1 MIRLNHVVRIALY
14 IVALM
19 MELTACTTALPPR
32 DEAVQD
38 EAAEMLEYGDRKA
51 AAALLWEQAKAAKSP
66 QREDLQLRAV
76 EAVLTPKTLL
86 LARAYLSMIPEENLR
101 GSLLVRARI
110 AKAKLALMRGRPN
123 VALAALPAGIGLTTP
138 AFEARVEDLRAQALL
153 ASGQILESVR
163 VRSAL
168 AAKLTDPRAIK
179 ANRQRL
185 WKALGR
191 ASDREVLR
199 WVQEATSDILRGWL
213 ELSYISKTSPSDMRA
228 FDQLLDAWRQRY
240 PGHPA
245 TDAIAEQLRKD
256 WQSLQLRP
264 RQIAVM
270 LPLSGAYAS
279 IAEAVLAG
287 FMAAHYTHDE
297 VTGKPVIRV
306 YDLGDNSAAAWDQ
319 YMQAVQDGADLVIGP
334 LDKEGVA
341 VLVQHQKLPVPVLSL
356 NYTDEVINPPDNL
369 YQFGLLPEDEARQVA
384 ERASLAGHQTAVA
397 LAPQGEWGERLLK
410 AFRTRFKELGGE
422 VLDVARYDAESTD
435 YSTPIKDVLGIDSS
449 EERNSQLRALL
460 KRDLQFEPN
469 HRPDADM
476 VFMVALPREARLLRP
491 QLRFH
496 YASDLPVY
504 ATSHIYT
511 GIEDLASD
519 RDINGV
525 IYCDMPWTIEGAN
538 PKPQLRARLDSLFPQ
553 ASQQLPR
560 LTALGFDAYQVIDY
574 LKRLAERPYERY
586 AGLTGNLH
594 MDELGRIHR
603 ELKWAQ
609 FVDGEP
615 RVMDSLVA
623 QTGRGAFASAP

>member
-1 MIRLNHVVRIALY
+1 
-14 IVALM
+14 
-19 MELTACTTALPPR
+19 
-32 DEAVQD
+32 
-38 EAAEMLEYGDRKA
+38 
-51 AAALLWEQAKAAKSP
+51 
-66 QREDLQLRAV
+66 
-76 EAVLTPKTLL
+76 
-86 LARAYLSMIPEENLR
+86 
-101 GSLLVRARI
+101 
-110 AKAKLALMRGRPN
+110 
-123 VALAALPAGIGLTTP
+123 
-138 AFEARVEDLRAQALL
+138 
-153 ASGQILESVR
+153 
-163 VRSAL
+163 
-168 AAKLTDPRAIK
+168 
-179 ANRQRL
+179 
-185 WKALGR
+185 
-191 ASDREVLR
+191 
-199 WVQEATSDILRGWL
+199 
-213 ELSYISKTSPSDMRA
+213 
-228 FDQLLDAWRQRY
+228 
-240 PGHPA
+240 
-245 TDAIAEQLRKD
+245 
-256 WQSLQLRP
+256 
-264 RQIAVM
+264 
-270 LPLSGAYAS
+270 
-279 IAEAVLAG
+279 VLAG
-287 FMAAHYTHDE
+287 FMGAHYTHDE
-297 VTGKPVIRV
+297 GTGKPVIRV

-525 IYCDMPWTIEGAN
+525 IYCDMPWTMEGAN

-586 AGLTGNLH
+586 AGLTGNLY

-623 QTGRGAFASAP
+623 PTGRGAFASAP